1 MSLAE
6 GAIFQQKGFSKL
18 FCVFIL
24 LRKEQHGQGSRAN
37 ERDPSEGW
45 FRAREGKTLTK
56 RQAGPNEAEHVS
68 HVKEPECHPKH
79 KVKNHEQFFSLWVV
93 WRCEDTKEEVET
105 TS

>member
-6 GAIFQQKGFSKL
+6 GAIFQQKEFSFNHHSKF

-24 LRKEQHGQGSRAN
+24 LRKEKHGQGSQAN
-37 ERDPSEGW
+37 GRDTSEGW

-68 HVKEPECHPKH
+68 HVKKPERHPK
-79 KVKNHEQFFSLWVV
+79 
-93 WRCEDTKEEVET
+93 T
-105 TS
+105 

>member
-6 GAIFQQKGFSKL
+6 GAIFPQKGFSFNHHSKF

-24 LRKEQHGQGSRAN
+24 LRKEKHGQGSHAN
-37 ERDPSEGW
+37 GRDTSEGW

-68 HVKEPECHPKH
+68 HVKEPERHPK
-79 KVKNHEQFFSLWVV
+79 
-93 WRCEDTKEEVET
+93 
-105 TS
+105 TSS